1 MHTWTITSIKNDS
14 FFPPLELRRATLV
27 IAKALV
33 RRVSGPCLQRSKAYK
48 KSTEDNVT
56 RPKLCYTTD
65 CRWICL
71 PSPPWHFALVLFSSM
86 CLTDELNK
94 KTLKTHKKERESVL
108 TVLTVTLVIIIC
120 FVDFMCSRVALN
132 QLWSLTVVVFL
143 FLKILNLTN

>member
-1 MHTWTITSIKNDS
+1 MHTWTITSIKNDFF
-14 FFPPLELRRATLV
+14 FFPSWAPSSNTRQSQSTRPP
-27 IAKALV
+27 
-33 RRVSGPCLQRSKAYK
+33 SQRTTFPAQQGVEK
-48 KSTEDNVT
+48 KGTEDNVT
-56 RPKLCYTTD
+56 RPKLCSTTD
-65 CRWICL
+65 CRWIGL

-120 FVDFMCSRVALN
+120 FVDFMCSRVTLN

-143 FLKILNLTN
+143 FF